1 VIGLDADR
9 QVALG
14 AVERVSIAGRNG
26 STAAAVLDGACGTV
40 ADAFDFDSV
49 TAWQYDMEAEDVFIV
64 AVAGEASA
72 DRAGPHSIADFS
84 LLAEARKDRDL
95 VRGADGDVT
104 SLFALPLLS
113 GDRCLGFLTGARSP
127 TGPRSE
133 PDWGGLGT
141 VGIVASTLLENA
153 LAREELQHRDILKSE
168 FIALAVHELRN
179 PLSSIY
185 GISATMKEHR
195 DELTEEQNRAL
206 LSALVEQTARMR
218 QLAEQLLD
226 LSRLDLDAI
235 RISPTLLQLRPKI
248 EELVRTLADALPG
261 GAVTIAV
268 PPALEV
274 VVDAAA
280 LDRMLSNLISN
291 SLRHGSPPV
300 TVTAARRDSHLR
312 LVVEDRGD
320 GVPREFV
327 PRLFQRFARGSESSA
342 TEGSGLGLTIAQAYA
357 RAHGGKIDYEEAE
370 PHGARFEV
378 VIPLRQH
385 NELT

>member
-1 VIGLDADR
+1 LIGLAADPR
-9 QVALG
+9 VALG
-14 AVERVSIAGRNG
+14 AIERISIAGG
-26 STAAAVLDGACGTV
+26 GGTPAALLDCVCGTA
-40 ADAFDFDSV
+40 ADAFDLDSV
-49 TAWQYDMEAEDVFIV
+49 AAWQYDMEAEDVVVV
-64 AVAGEASA
+64 AIAGEAPA
-72 DRAGPHSIADFS
+72 DRAGPHPIADFS
-84 LLAEARKDRDL
+84 LLTEAWDDRDL
-95 VRGADGDVT
+95 VRRGAGDVT
-104 SLFALPLLS
+104 SEFALPLLS
-113 GDRCLGFLTGARSP
+113 GDRCLGFLSGARRTTS
-127 TGPRSE
+127 PRSE

-141 VGIVASTLLENA
+141 LGIVAATLLENA
-153 LAREELQHRDILKSE
+153 LLRDELQHQDMLKSE

-185 GISATMKEHR
+185 GISATLEEHR
-195 DELTEEQNRAL
+195 DQLTEEQSRAL

-261 GAVTIAV
+261 GAVTVAV
-268 PPALEV
+268 PPDLEV

-280 LDRMLSNLISN
+280 LDRMLSNLITN

-327 PRLFQRFARGSESSA
+327 PDLFQRFARGSESSA

-357 RAHGGKIDYEEAE
+357 RAHGGKIVYEEAE